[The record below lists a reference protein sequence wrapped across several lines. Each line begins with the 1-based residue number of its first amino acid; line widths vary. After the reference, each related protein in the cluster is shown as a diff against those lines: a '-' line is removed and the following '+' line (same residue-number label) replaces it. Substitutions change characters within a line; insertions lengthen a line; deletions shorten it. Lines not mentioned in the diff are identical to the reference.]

1 MLKLLIYR
9 YFILFYLSVEIILQ
23 DDVDNFISRE
33 VVLKRIFK
41 RYISSVDL
49 AELSDQTIDKL
60 VDLSRKYFMI
70 VWEERGKESK
80 VIYERIKLLDIKT
93 EDLVI
98 LLRSGENINSM
109 LTTTANCHYI

>member
-1 MLKLLIYR
+1 M
-9 YFILFYLSVEIILQ
+9 FYLSVEVLLQ

-33 VVLKRIFK
+33 VVFKRIFK
-41 RYISSVDL
+41 RYMSSVDL

-60 VDLSRKYFMI
+60 VDLCRKCFMI

-80 VIYERIKLLDIKT
+80 VIYERIKLDIET

-98 LLRSGENINSM
+98 PSRSGENITSTLN
-109 LTTTANCHYI
+109 TVNRHYI